1 MPLPTIV
8 SNLSDAQ
15 FRQYVLQSLD
25 VIAGGAGD
33 VNGLS
38 NLSTAQYRQYVL
50 VLLADIA
57 NGGGGGGGSGTVTSI
72 TAGTGL
78 LGSVNPITTAGT
90 LSVNFGSLAGTA
102 CQGNDS
108 RLSDSRNPSGSAS
121 GDLNGSYPGPTVI
134 GLQTRSVS
142 SAAPNDADV
151 LTWSTNEWVP
161 APANSNATLL
171 QGRTVSSVV
180 PSNGYALVW
189 DDVDQQWEPSN
200 SLNAT
205 SLQSRPVSADEPSN
219 GQSLVWNG
227 SFWTPGTGSL
237 PSSLNAT
244 QLQSYPIAV
253 NAPSQDQVL
262 TWDGVY
268 WTPKDNPAGKEW
280 NSSVTYN
287 VGDIVSNLNKGYVAL
302 TGSVGQDPA
311 SSPLSWKLL
320 LSDVIDSVGL
330 TGVPTAPTAA
340 VGTSTTQIAT
350 TQFTIQNRGDRYLT
364 ASTTPNTIQNGLATF
379 TVQTGLSYTTTQ
391 DVTVVYDASNHMHGT
406 VVTYDSGTGILV
418 VNVSQHTGSGTY
430 SLWTINVGGM
440 TNVAGA
446 LLAANNLSDVSD
458 GATSL
463 SNIGGVPTGRQVI
476 AGTGLTGGGDLSVDR
491 TLYVHFGT
499 TATTACVGNDARLS
513 DARPATGPAGGVLSG
528 TYPDPGFANTTG
540 TGSVVLQ
547 QSPELSDAT
556 LTGFRMGVR
565 TTSNATELLS
575 TSDTV
580 LLCDAS
586 SVSINV
592 YLTSPSDG
600 KVFTIKKIDQS
611 ANSVTVN
618 TSSGSIDNSG
628 SVTLTNPFQSVTLV
642 SDGSNFYLI

>member
-25 VIAGGAGD
+25 IIAGGAGD

-78 LGSVNPITTAGT
+78 LASVNPITTAGT

-142 SAAPNDADV
+142 SAAPNEADV

-171 QGRTVSSVV
+171 QGWSVSSV
-180 PSNGYALVW
+180 
-189 DDVDQQWEPSN
+189 
-200 SLNAT
+200 
-205 SLQSRPVSADEPSN
+205 
-219 GQSLVWNG
+219 
-227 SFWTPGTGSL
+227 
-237 PSSLNAT
+237 
-244 QLQSYPIAV
+244 
-253 NAPSQDQVL
+253 APSQDQVL
-262 TWDGVY
+262 TWDGVS

-280 NSSVTYN
+280 DSSVTYN

-340 VGTSTTQIAT
+340 VGTSTNQIAT

-364 ASTTPNTIQNGLATF
+364 TSTTSNTVQNGLATF
-379 TVQTGLSYTTTQ
+379 TVQTGLSYTPTQ
-391 DVTVVYDASNHMHGT
+391 DVTVVYDALNHMHGT

-440 TNVAGA
+440 TNVSGA

-499 TATTACVGNDARLS
+499 TSTTACVGNDSRLS
-513 DARPATGPAGGVLSG
+513 DARPAIGPAGGVLSG
-528 TYPDPGFANTTG
+528 TYPDPGFASQTG
-540 TGSVVLQ
+540 TGNVVLA

-556 LTGFRMGVR
+556 LNGFRMAVR
-565 TTSNATELLS
+565 TTSNATENLS
-575 TSDTV
+575 SSDAV

-586 SVSINV
+586 SVGINV
-592 YLTSPSDG
+592 YLPFPSAG

-611 ANSVTVN
+611 ANSVIVN
-618 TSSGSIDNSG
+618 ASSGSIDNSG
-628 SVTLTNPFQSVTLV
+628 SAMLTDPFQSVTLV